1 MGIPEYSSDRFEADD
16 ILGSMAS
23 MMATEGHPVT
33 IITSDKDLTQLLKS
47 KHDRWWDYA
56 RNIQLDH
63 DGVEQRF
70 GVRPEQIADLLALAG
85 DTVDNIPGI
94 PGIGPKTAA
103 GLLQRYRTLEGIYAN
118 LHQVEACGLRGA
130 VRIKKLL
137 IEHEDDARLARRLTV
152 VSDQAPIGSS
162 PSCLRWQ
169 GVNNSQLEEV
179 SDDVGVSRFRRRQWA
194 ELQSA

>member
-1 MGIPEYSSDRFEADD
+1 
-16 ILGSMAS
+16 

-63 DGVEQRF
+63 YGVEQRF

-94 PGIGPKTAA
+94 PGIGAKTAA
-103 GLLQRYRTLEGIYAN
+103 GLLQRYTSLEGIYEH
-118 LHQVEACGLRGA
+118 LHEVDNCGLRGA
-130 VRIKKLL
+130 ARIRKLL
-137 IEHEDDARLARRLTV
+137 TEHENDARLARRLTV
-152 VSDQAPIGSS
+152 VSDQALTGNT
-162 PSCLRWQ
+162 PSCLRWK
-169 GVNNSQLEEV
+169 GINREQLEEV
-179 SDDVGVSRFRRRQWA
+179 SDDLGVSKFRRRQWA
-194 ELQSA
+194 EIKRD